1 MAFATLFIT
10 IMMLAAPGQSE
21 KILTNEDV
29 LELIEAGLSSDLVV
43 TMIETSRSEFDTD
56 LTTILELKKRE
67 VPDTVL
73 QAMVKAAAAPKPYD
87 PTADN
92 QLLIYVSDS
101 DSWSMSGGFAGGGSS
116 TVGAVAG
123 VTSGGARP
131 QTAEIIKTFR
141 ERCPDLEAT
150 MEKEKADYFVI
161 LDHEGGKGWIRND
174 NKVVVFDSTGI
185 SVYSGSTRSLGNA
198 VKDACNEIREQEQTL
213 ASSSTYTR

>member
-10 IMMLAAPGQSE
+10 IMMFAVPGQSE

-29 LELIEAGLSSDLVV
+29 LELIEAGLSSDLIV

-73 QAMVKAAAAPKPYD
+73 QAMVRAAAAPKPYD
-87 PTADN
+87 PSADN

-101 DSWSMSGGFAGGGSS
+101 DSWSMTGGFAGGGS
-116 TVGAVAG
+116 GAAG
-123 VTSGGARP
+123 VSTGGARP

-161 LDHEGGKGWIRND
+161 LDHEGGKGLIRND

-185 SVYSGSTRSLGNA
+185 SVYSGSTRMLGNA
-198 VKDACNEIREQEQTL
+198 VKDACNEIRQRERTL
-213 ASSSTYTR
+213 ASSSTHTR

>member
-1 MAFATLFIT
+1 MAFSTLLIT
-10 IMMLAAPGQSE
+10 IMMFAAQGQSE

-101 DSWSMSGGFAGGGSS
+101 DSWSMTGGFAGGGGS
-116 TVGAVAG
+116 TAGAVAG

-213 ASSSTYTR
+213 ASSSTYTP

>member
-1 MAFATLFIT
+1 MAFSTLLIT
-10 IMMLAAPGQSE
+10 IMMFAAQGQSE

-29 LELIEAGLSSDLVV
+29 LELIEAGLSLDLIV
-43 TMIETSRSEFDTD
+43 TMIETSRSEFDTGS
-56 LTTILELKKRE
+56 TTILELKKAE
-67 VPDTVL
+67 VPDKVL
-73 QAMVKAAAAPKPYD
+73 QAMVRAAAAPKPYD

-101 DSWSMSGGFAGGGSS
+101 DSWSMSGAFGGG
-116 TVGAVAG
+116 GG
-123 VTSGGARP
+123 VVSGGARP

-150 MEKEKADYFVI
+150 MEKEKTDYFVI
-161 LDHEGGKGWIRND
+161 LDHEGGYTTPLQLMTRKD
-174 NKVVVFDSTGI
+174 NKVVVFDSTGT

-198 VKDACNEIREQEQTL
+198 VKDACNEIRKREQTQ

>member
-10 IMMLAAPGQSE
+10 IMMFAAPGQSE

-73 QAMVKAAAAPKPYD
+73 QAMVKAASAPKPYD

-123 VTSGGARP
+123 VTRGGARP

-174 NKVVVFDSTGI
+174 NKVVVFDSSGT

-198 VKDACNEIREQEQTL
+198 VKDACYEIREQEQTL

>member
-1 MAFATLFIT
+1 MAFATFFIT
-10 IMMLAAPGQSE
+10 IMMFAAPGQSE

-43 TMIETSRSEFDTD
+43 TMIENSRSEFDTD

-101 DSWSMSGGFAGGGSS
+101 DSWSMSGGFAGGGGS
-116 TVGAVAG
+116 TVEAVAG

-174 NKVVVFDSTGI
+174 NKVVVFDSTRI

-213 ASSSTYTR
+213 ASSSAYTR

>member
-10 IMMLAAPGQSE
+10 IMMFAAPGQSE

-29 LELIEAGLSSDLVV
+29 LELIEAGLSSDLIV

-73 QAMVKAAAAPKPYD
+73 QAMVRAAAAPQPYD
-87 PTADN
+87 PSADN

-101 DSWSMSGGFAGGGSS
+101 DSWSMSGGFAGGG
-116 TVGAVAG
+116 GAGAG

-161 LDHEGGKGWIRND
+161 LDHEGGKGLIRND

-185 SVYSGSTRSLGNA
+185 SVYSGSTRMLGNA
-198 VKDACNEIREQEQTL
+198 VKDACNEIRQRERTL
-213 ASSSTYTR
+213 ASSSTHTR

>member
-10 IMMLAAPGQSE
+10 IMMFAVPGQSE

-29 LELIEAGLSSDLVV
+29 LELIEAGLSSDLIV

-73 QAMVKAAAAPKPYD
+73 QAMVRAAAAPQPYD
-87 PTADN
+87 PSADN

-101 DSWSMSGGFAGGGSS
+101 DSWSMSGGFAGGG
-116 TVGAVAG
+116 GAGAG

-161 LDHEGGKGWIRND
+161 LDHEGGKGLIRND

-185 SVYSGSTRSLGNA
+185 SVYSGSTRMLGNA
-198 VKDACNEIREQEQTL
+198 VKDACNEIRQRERTL
-213 ASSSTYTR
+213 ASSSTHTR

>member
-1 MAFATLFIT
+1 MAFSALLIAVTMFI
-10 IMMLAAPGQSE
+10 AQGQSE

-29 LELIEAGLSSDLVV
+29 LELIEAGLSSDLIV
-43 TMIETSRSEFDTD
+43 TMIETARSEFDTD
-56 LTTILELKKRE
+56 LTTILELTKAE
-67 VPDTVL
+67 VPDTVV

-101 DSWSMSGGFAGGGSS
+101 DSWSMSGGFAGGWNS
-116 TVGAVAG
+116 TGGAVAG
-123 VTSGGARP
+123 RTSGGASP

-161 LDHEGGKGWIRND
+161 LDHEGGKGWIRKD
-174 NKVVVFDSTGI
+174 NKVVVFDSTGT

-198 VKDACNEIREQEQTL
+198 VKDACNEIRKRERTL

>member
-1 MAFATLFIT
+1 MAFSTLLIT
-10 IMMLAAPGQSE
+10 IMMFAAQGQSE

-29 LELIEAGLSSDLVV
+29 LELIEAGLSSDLIV
-43 TMIETSRSEFDTD
+43 TIIETSRSEFDTD
-56 LTTILELKKRE
+56 LTTILELKKAE
-67 VPDTVL
+67 VPDTIL

-101 DSWSMSGGFAGGGSS
+101 DSWSMSGGFAGGG
-116 TVGAVAG
+116 G
-123 VTSGGARP
+123 VVRGGARP

-161 LDHEGGKGWIRND
+161 LDHEGGKGIIWKD
-174 NKVVVFDSTGI
+174 NKVVVFDSTGT

-198 VKDACNEIREQEQTL
+198 VKDACNEIRKREQTR

>member
-1 MAFATLFIT
+1 MAFATFFIT
-10 IMMLAAPGQSE
+10 IMMFAAPVQSE

-43 TMIETSRSEFDTD
+43 TMIETSRSEFATD